1 LDHNFKKRSCWAC
14 GKDLNI
20 YDFLSDNLE
29 FTPEYIL
36 KLWQLSILEFHC
48 CECFKEL
55 KINEIEKIEK
65 QLEVRYCS
73 NCNTPIDIYSYSRSH
88 NYLKIKEL
96 SELWLDEQQL
106 IFCTRL
112 CERSYFQKRK
122 EKN

>member
-1 LDHNFKKRSCWAC
+1 MDQTFKKRSCWAC

-36 KLWQLSILEFHC
+36 KLWQLPILEFHC

-55 KINEIEKIEK
+55 KINEIEKVEK
-65 QLEVRYCS
+65 QLIVRYCS
-73 NCNTPIDIYSYSRSH
+73 YCNSSIDIYNFSRS
-88 NYLKIKEL
+88 NKYLKIKEL